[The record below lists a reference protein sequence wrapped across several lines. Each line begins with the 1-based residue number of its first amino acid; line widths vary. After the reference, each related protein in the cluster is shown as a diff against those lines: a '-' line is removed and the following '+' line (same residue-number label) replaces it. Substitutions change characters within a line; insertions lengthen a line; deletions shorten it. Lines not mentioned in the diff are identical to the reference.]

1 MRESG
6 TQWKKGRKIQR
17 LEKQEI
23 RDKVKKRRK
32 RGTVKDAIDKE
43 KRGQK
48 REMEKPEEKIVLQN
62 KNKVLS
68 PTSVLLILVN

>member
-32 RGTVKDAIDKE
+32 RGTVKVAIDKE
-43 KRGQK
+43 K
-48 REMEKPEEKIVLQN
+48 
-62 KNKVLS
+62 
-68 PTSVLLILVN
+68 